1 VMELIEGETLAGPL
15 AIKTALA
22 YARQIAQA
30 LEAVHEKGVI
40 HRDLKPANVKVT
52 PDGMVKV
59 LDFGLA
65 KLSEDPSAA
74 AGGTNS
80 PTVTMS
86 PTRAGW
92 ILGTTAY
99 MSPEQARGKPVD
111 RRADIWA
118 FGAVLYEMLTGRQL
132 LGGETVSDTLAA
144 VLKTDPDWSLLPA
157 ERPKAICRLL
167 RRALERD
174 RKRRLSD
181 IASNRPGPGGS
192 RRVCCDR

>member
-1 VMELIEGETLAGPL
+1 MELIEGETLAGPL

-86 PTRAGW
+86 PRAPDG
-92 ILGTTAY
+92 
-99 MSPEQARGKPVD
+99 S
-111 RRADIWA
+111 
-118 FGAVLYEMLTGRQL
+118 
-132 LGGETVSDTLAA
+132 LA
-144 VLKTDPDWSLLPA
+144 LPH
-157 ERPKAICRLL
+157 ICRQS
-167 RRALERD
+167 RHAA
-174 RKRRLSD
+174 SPS
-181 IASNRPGPGGS
+181 IAGPTSGRS
-192 RRVCCDR
+192 ARCCMRC